1 MLVHAKMN
9 LHCGI
14 LKPTTTAPCH
24 IHRLRSFRDT
34 QDITIESSRFIFSTC
49 RHRQLNVV
57 DPYD

>member
-1 MLVHAKMN
+1 MN

-24 IHRLRSFRDT
+24 IRRLRSFRDT